1 MQGAVLRFPTQG
13 SRQQPAPPPP
23 AAAPPLEL
31 LNPEKTRSLLGVADN
46 IVQGARVLVEFLD
59 NHRGV
64 ARAAGI
70 EALTIELSGIIDG
83 RRIEPVTDA
92 LNEAARLGQSADISA
107 DGFYYL
113 TRAEKLLAQAH
124 EDLARFTGSP
134 PLPTQSFVPRGLGQA
149 SAPALAAAANDN
161 TVTLVALA
169 IVAIAVIALAL
180 K

>member
-1 MQGAVLRFPTQG
+1 
-13 SRQQPAPPPP
+13 
-23 AAAPPLEL
+23 
-31 LNPEKTRSLLGVADN
+31 
-46 IVQGARVLVEFLD
+46 
-59 NHRGV
+59 V

-92 LNEAARLGQSADISA
+92 LNEAARMGQSADISA

-134 PLPTQSFVPRGLGQA
+134 PLQSFQSRGLGQA
-149 SAPALAAAANDN
+149 SQPAIAAAANDN